1 MECDTIRKVKKTYKN
16 IKIQTSQDENSDLK
30 KELKNKD
37 TSECRKKNIRNMLQE
52 DSDLTEESKN
62 EDTHEIKSKDENI
75 GNKMKTLQNDDNDMK
90 KALKNKDTYEV
101 KCKKKKIRNEI
112 KASQEEDS
120 DSTEKLKNED
130 TNEVKCKNENIWNKK
145 KTLQD
150 KDSYLKKELENNT
163 HRDKGI
169 KLLQNENKNAKE
181 VLRNK
186 NTRKA
191 GSNED
196 VKEEDCSDATY
207 LAQQMTSAER
217 LGQAESKVI
226 ILKEIQFNKT
236 CE

>member
-1 MECDTIRKVKKTYKN
+1 MECDTIRKAKKHTNKN
-16 IKIQTSQDENSDLK
+16 IKSKIQDTRISRARFFKSLFLSQDKNSDLK

-62 EDTHEIKSKDENI
+62 EDT
-75 GNKMKTLQNDDNDMK
+75 
-90 KALKNKDTYEV
+90 
-101 KCKKKKIRNEI
+101 R
-112 KASQEEDS
+112 
-120 DSTEKLKNED
+120 
-130 TNEVKCKNENIWNKK
+130 EVKCKNENIWNKK
-145 KTLQD
+145 KKLQD
-150 KDSYLKKELENNT
+150 KDSYLKKELENDT

-169 KLLQNENKNAKE
+169 KMLQNENKNAKKA
-181 VLRNK
+181 LRNK
-186 NTRKA
+186 NTCKA
-191 GSNED
+191 GSDED
-196 VKEEDCSDATY
+196 VKEEYCSDATY